1 MKEKIFLASAALLV
15 VALIGGSN
23 VLAAG
28 DEVTYEI
35 TVTNLMRGQ
44 PLAPPLVVA
53 HNSRFNLFTPGKKA
67 SSQLA
72 ILAETGNPG
81 PLAERV
87 DGKRGVLAVATG
99 DSITMPANS
108 ITISIT
114 VSSEDAFLTVVSML
128 GATNDAFASIRGVAL
143 VDGAVYWA
151 PAWDAGS
158 EENTE
163 AIGDVGALGGG
174 NARRTANAEHFIHIH
189 SGIFGKADQ
198 DPAVFDWRNPV
209 AMITVKKVK

>member
-1 MKEKIFLASAALLV
+1 MKKKIFLASAV
-15 VALIGGSN
+15 VVIAAIIGGSN
-23 VLAAG
+23 VLAA

-53 HNSRFNLFTPGKKA
+53 HNSKFNLFIPGKK
-67 SSQLA
+67 SVPQLG

-81 PLAERV
+81 PLADRV

-99 DSITMPANS
+99 DHITQPANS
-108 ITISIT
+108 ITLTVT
-114 VSSEDAFLTVVSML
+114 VSADDALLSVASML
-128 GATNDAFASIRGVAL
+128 GVTNDAFASIRNMPL
-143 VDGAVYWA
+143 VDGAVYFA
-151 PAWDAGS
+151 DAWDAGS

-174 NARRTANAEHFIHIH
+174 NGRRTANAEKFIHIH
-189 SGIFGKADQ
+189 SGIFGKADM
-198 DPAVFDWRNPV
+198 DPAVYDWRNPV
-209 AMITVKKVK
+209 AMITVKEVK